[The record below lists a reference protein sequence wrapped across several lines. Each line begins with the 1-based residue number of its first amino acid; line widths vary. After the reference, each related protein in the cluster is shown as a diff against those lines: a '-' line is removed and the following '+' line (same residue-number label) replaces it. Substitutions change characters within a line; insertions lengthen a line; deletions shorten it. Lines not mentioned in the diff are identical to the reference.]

1 MSWHVEH
8 ARHLALAAMLVSSVL
23 SLTAAQINP
32 PFQQFT
38 SGSDFDLEGSA
49 LTYTPNGMFESY
61 SYCAKKQ
68 DGYNV
73 LF

>member
-1 MSWHVEH
+1 MLMS
-8 ARHLALAAMLVSSVL
+8 SIL

-38 SGSDFDLEGSA
+38 TGSDFDLEGSA
-49 LTYTPNGMFESY
+49 LTFSPSGMFESY

-68 DGYNV
+68 DGCV
-73 LF
+73 LFSLVANILSPLR